1 MELLEFDGKLEPA
14 DTHRPKK
21 RRRSSANV
29 VRKKQQSHIVADLD
43 SFSPIFESI
52 TISPG
57 WVSVTPSYSFF
68 VFD

>member
-21 RRRSSANV
+21 RRRRANV

-57 WVSVTPSYSFF
+57 WASVIPSYS
-68 VFD
+68 VFAFD